1 MRRTSLQAIC
11 LLFLALLL
19 SSVVSAQPPLF
30 TDAFPKEEFAE
41 RRARVMKEIGNG
53 VAILQGTTEYAGYV
67 KFRQSNQFFYLTGV
81 EVPRAI
87 LLIDGK
93 AKSSTLFLLPQ
104 NERHV
109 RSEGPV
115 LVPGDKAAGITGI
128 EQVLPRERFGDALS
142 LVGQEGRIVYTPF
155 RPEALG
161 AATPRYTTN
170 HAAASASD
178 PWDGRQ
184 SREAAFIA
192 KLRAVVPQVEVRNL
206 DPILDEMRLFKS
218 PREVALIREA
228 SRISGEAIIEGM
240 RSAKVGMYE
249 YELEAI
255 GDFVFK
261 RNNSQ
266 GNAYFSLIASGKN
279 AHYPHYHASQ
289 SRLEDGQMVL
299 WDWGPDYKYYSSD
312 VTRMFPANGKFSS
325 EQRELYTI
333 YLRLYQALMT
343 SIRPFATAAEIH
355 EDAVKKM
362 DDIVASYSFTN
373 PKIKAAATRFIDG
386 FRNGHRNRLG
396 HWVGME
402 VHDVGVPFDVYKPG
416 MVFTIEPAM
425 RIPDDMVYIRCEDTL
440 LITKTGY
447 ENLSEFVPIEIE
459 DIEKV
464 MAEEGFAEKLWNKDR
479 ATTSTDGQ
487 Q

>member
-1 MRRTSLQAIC
+1 MIRKTSRQLVC
-11 LLFLALLL
+11 LLLWVSLAK
-19 SSVVSAQPPLF
+19 VVVAQPPLF

-41 RRARVMKEIGNG
+41 RRARVLEQIGDA
-53 VAILQGTTEYAGYV
+53 VVLIQGTTEYAGYV
-67 KFRQSNQFFYLTGV
+67 KFRQNNQFFYLSGI

-87 LLIDGK
+87 LLMDGR
-93 AKSSTLFLLPQ
+93 AKTSTLFVFPR
-104 NERHV
+104 NERQV

-115 LVPGDKAAGITGI
+115 LVPGDEAADLTGV
-128 EQVLPRERFGDALS
+128 EKVLPRERFGDALS
-142 LVGQEGRIVYTPF
+142 RVGQEGQVIYTPF

-161 AATPRYTTN
+161 SATPSYTTN
-170 HAAASASD
+170 HAAASAAD

-192 KLRAVVPQVEVRNL
+192 KIRSVVPQAEIRNL

-218 PREVALIREA
+218 PREIALIREA

-240 RSAKVGMYE
+240 RSAAVGMYE
-249 YELEAI
+249 YEIEAV

-289 SRLEDGQMVL
+289 SRLEDGDLVL

-343 SIRPFATAAEIH
+343 SIRPHASAAEMTK
-355 EDAVKKM
+355 DAVKKM
-362 DDIVASYSFTN
+362 DEVFASYHFTQ

-386 FRNGHRNRLG
+386 FRNSNRSRLG

-402 VHDVGVPFDVYKPG
+402 VHDVSAAFDVYEPG

-425 RIPDDMVYIRCEDTL
+425 RIPEDMIYIRCEDTL
-440 LITKTGY
+440 LITTTGY

-464 MAEEGFAEKLWNKDR
+464 MAEEGFAERL
-479 ATTSTDGQ
+479 
-487 Q
+487 